1 MFGFWGKLLD
11 IDLSKGVT
19 RVVDVPEEV
28 FKKFIGGRGLAT
40 WVLWRELGSRWE
52 LIDPLS
58 PENLLL
64 ILTGPLTGYYPGIKI
79 VVSGKSP
86 QSNGV
91 VGSTLSS
98 ELGVE
103 LKSAGYDGLVLR
115 GVSRSPVYIYV
126 DDAGVQIRD
135 ATPLWGLGGLKLVK
149 ELNRL
154 LYEDVRV
161 ERGLD
166 TLPSYIYIGPAGEN
180 LVRTSVVMSKL
191 AHAAG
196 YGGYGA
202 VMGSKK
208 VKAIVA
214 KGYGPLPKVSDES
227 GFIKLRKEVL
237 NELSNR
243 MRVFRYWG
251 TTEGLWYT
259 GYVTSSEPVR
269 NWTEEWHDVRTFTHE
284 EVERRCW
291 IRNLWSDW
299 GCPTSCMK
307 VSRVFD
313 GARSYVTDG
322 PDYEMGAYL
331 GSNLGVF
338 DAVSMV
344 KLSALADELGLCGIQ
359 TGNVLGF
366 AIELFERGYLTEAD
380 VGCDLRWGNADC
392 IMKVLHDI
400 AYRQGIGAVLAEG
413 TYRAALKLGERAGT
427 DLLKYA
433 VQVKGVAVGAHGIR
447 SGLDYPQKIA
457 YAGSVQGGDHT
468 STAGRPLKS
477 TESEAFAA
485 FLDSAVI
492 CLFNTVDTKK
502 LVDYLNVVTG
512 WGFSEEDV
520 YMGGAR
526 ILTVQRVLLLLGG
539 PDVFWDPREHDENP
553 ERFYEP
559 LTSGPKKGEAPK
571 REEVRKDLIS
581 YYEELGWDELGIPR
595 EETLSRLG
603 IEELAKEVERI
614 KRRVTPNA

>member
-11 IDLSKGVT
+11 IDLSKNTV
-19 RVVDVPEEV
+19 RVFDVPEEI
-28 FKKFIGGRGLAT
+28 FKKFMGGRGLAT
-40 WVLWRELGSRWE
+40 WILWRELGSRWE

-58 PENLLL
+58 SENILLV
-64 ILTGPLTGYYPGIKI
+64 LTGPLTGYYPGVKL

-86 QSNGV
+86 QSGGV

-115 GVSRSPVYIYV
+115 GCSETPVYVYV

-135 ATPLWGLGGLKLVK
+135 ATSLWGLGGLKLIK
-149 ELNRL
+149 GLNDLLRKDIKIEL
-154 LYEDVRV
+154 
-161 ERGLD
+161 GLD

-191 AHAAG
+191 THAAG

-208 VKAIVA
+208 LKAVVV
-214 KGYGPLPKVSDES
+214 KGYGPLPRVSNEDEVL
-227 GFIKLRKEVL
+227 KLRKEVL
-237 NELSNR
+237 SELNKR
-243 MRVFRYWG
+243 MKVFRYWG

-269 NWTEEWHDVRTFTHE
+269 NWVEEWHDVRFFTHE
-284 EVERRCW
+284 EVERKCW
-291 IRNLWSDW
+291 VKNLWSDW

-307 VSRVFD
+307 ISRVID
-313 GARSYVTDG
+313 GMRSYVSDG

-338 DAVSMV
+338 DVVSVV

-366 AIELFERGYLTEAD
+366 AVELFEKGYITEKD
-380 VGCDLRWGNADC
+380 VGCELVWGNVEC

-400 AYRQGIGAVLAEG
+400 AYKRGISALLAEG
-413 TYRAALKLGERAGT
+413 TYRAALKLSEMVGT
-427 DLLKYA
+427 NLLRYA
-433 VQVKGVAVGAHGIR
+433 VQVKGIAVGAHGIR

-468 STAGRPLKS
+468 STAGTPLKS
-477 TESEAFAA
+477 TESEAFTA

-492 CLFNTVDTKK
+492 CFFNSVDTKK
-502 LVDYLNVVTG
+502 LISFVNAVTG
-512 WGFSEEDV
+512 WGFEEEDI
-520 YMGGAR
+520 YLIGAR
-526 ILTVQRVLLLLGG
+526 TLTIQRVLLLLSG
-539 PDVFWDPREHDENP
+539 PDVFWDPRIHDDNP

-559 LTSGPKKGEAPK
+559 LPSGPKKGEAPR
-571 REEVRKDLIS
+571 REDVRKDLIN
-581 YYEELGWDELGIPR
+581 YYKELGWDDLGIPK
-595 EETLSRLG
+595 EETLLKLG
-603 IEELAKEVERI
+603 LSELNKEVERI
-614 KRRVTPNA
+614 RSRVAINA